1 MQAAAARE
9 ETTLDAE
16 IRRLTTFIGRDESRS
31 AIGRSHSVRF
41 SEESQS
47 CRVATSQR
55 LKTAFVCRT
64 CSSRHTLDGT
74 LKSRGIF
81 SGGESRSNHA
91 KPGGAAAVSSH
102 VHQNNLHEAF
112 TDAMQKAR
120 LRQFTEAAKSGNFQ
134 KGREWYRNRSIC
146 QGRAAKCSWLAAI
159 FALIG
164 TASALWQ
171 HERIV
176 VGEEPNSANMT
187 IAKCAN
193 SICTLLCLVCIAF
206 TYWFHTLIFRI
217 NRHCRRLVVLDERS
231 AWPDV
236 LYQPLFWIEV
246 SSFDRLHSKSNFAG
260 QEMYVHKTTARAA
273 RATHQLLMIVVCIA
287 CNDESHNK

>member
-1 MQAAAARE
+1 
-9 ETTLDAE
+9 
-16 IRRLTTFIGRDESRS
+16 
-31 AIGRSHSVRF
+31 
-41 SEESQS
+41 
-47 CRVATSQR
+47 
-55 LKTAFVCRT
+55 
-64 CSSRHTLDGT
+64 
-74 LKSRGIF
+74 
-81 SGGESRSNHA
+81 
-91 KPGGAAAVSSH
+91 VSSH
-102 VHQNNLHEAF
+102 VQKDNLHEAF
-112 TDAMQKAR
+112 TDAMQRAR

-134 KGREWYRNRSIC
+134 KGREWYRNRSLC
-146 QGRAAKCSWLAAI
+146 QGRAAKCSQLAAI
-159 FALIG
+159 FALMG
-164 TASALWQ
+164 TASAVWQ
-171 HERIV
+171 HERII
-176 VGEEPNSANMT
+176 VGEEPNSENMT
-187 IAKCAN
+187 IAKCVN
-193 SICTLLCLVCIAF
+193 SLCTLLCLVCIAL

>member
-1 MQAAAARE
+1 
-9 ETTLDAE
+9 
-16 IRRLTTFIGRDESRS
+16 
-31 AIGRSHSVRF
+31 
-41 SEESQS
+41 
-47 CRVATSQR
+47 
-55 LKTAFVCRT
+55 
-64 CSSRHTLDGT
+64 
-74 LKSRGIF
+74 
-81 SGGESRSNHA
+81 
-91 KPGGAAAVSSH
+91 
-102 VHQNNLHEAF
+102 
-112 TDAMQKAR
+112 
-120 LRQFTEAAKSGNFQ
+120 
-134 KGREWYRNRSIC
+134 
-146 QGRAAKCSWLAAI
+146 LAAI

-236 LYQPLFWIEV
+236 LCQPFFWLEV
-246 SSFDRLHSKSNFAG
+246 SSLDPLVSKSNFAG
-260 QEMYVHKTTARAA
+260 QDMRVHETIARAG
-273 RATHQLLMIVVCIA
+273 RATHQLLWIIVCIA
-287 CNDESHNK
+287 CNDKSHNKECE